1 MNFKINFAYLF
12 LFLSVLFWAGNFI
25 VGKYASYYQI
35 PPWSGNFYRWFF
47 AWLIL
52 LPFTFTEIISKK
64 NYILENYKFY
74 ILLGITSV
82 TIFNSIV
89 YYSLNFTQVISGVL
103 MISTIPVMIMFISS
117 ILKIERTNIFQILGV
132 ICSFIGVILI
142 ITKANFDLL
151 VNLDF
156 NKGDLTMVIA
166 MLSWATY
173 SALLKK
179 RKHELSQLSLL
190 EVIITFGLI
199 FLIPIY
205 ITEYSLGFEITL
217 NKPFILVLIYVVL
230 FPGLAAFICWIKGIS
245 LIGPNRSGVFLHLMP
260 ILSALMAMIIFKEKF
275 MLYHLLGAFFILS
288 GIILSNRKSTN
299 ALSSYFRRLSKYI
312 TAVCRFK
319 KTILKV

>member
-1 MNFKINFAYLF
+1 MNFKINIAYLF

-35 PPWSGNFYRWFF
+35 PPFSLNFYRWFF

-52 LPFTFTEIISKK
+52 LPFTFKEIISKK

-132 ICSFIGVILI
+132 ICSFVGVILI

-156 NKGDLTMVIA
+156 NKGDLTMFVA

-299 ALSSYFRRLSKYI
+299 A
-312 TAVCRFK
+312 
-319 KTILKV
+319 

>member
-1 MNFKINFAYLF
+1 MNFKINFAYIF
-12 LFLSVLFWAGNFI
+12 LFLAVFFWAGNFI
-25 VGKYASYYQI
+25 VGKFASYYEI
-35 PPWSGNFYRWFF
+35 PPFSLNFYRWFF

-52 LPFTFTEIISKK
+52 LPFTFKEIISKK

-74 ILLGITSV
+74 ILLGVTSV

-117 ILKIERTNIFQILGV
+117 ILKIEKTNIFQIFGV

-142 ITKANFDLL
+142 ITKANFELL

-156 NKGDLTMVIA
+156 NKGDLTMVVA
-166 MLSWATY
+166 MFSWATY

-205 ITEYSLGFEITL
+205 IAEYNLGFKIDL
-217 NKPFILVLIYVVL
+217 NKPFVLVLIYVVL
-230 FPGLAAFICWIKGIS
+230 FPGLASFICWIKGIS
-245 LIGPNRSGVFLHLMP
+245 LIGANRSGVFLHLMP
-260 ILSALMAMIIFKEKF
+260 ILSATMAIIIFSEKF
-275 MLYHLLGAFFILS
+275 MFYHLLGAIFILS
-288 GIILSNRKSTN
+288 GIILSNRKPTN
-299 ALSSYFRRLSKYI
+299 A
-312 TAVCRFK
+312 
-319 KTILKV
+319 

>member
-1 MNFKINFAYLF
+1 MNLKINIAYLF

-35 PPWSGNFYRWFF
+35 PPFSLNFYRWFF

-52 LPFTFTEIISKK
+52 LPFTFKEIISKK

-156 NKGDLTMVIA
+156 NKGDLTMVLA

-299 ALSSYFRRLSKYI
+299 A
-312 TAVCRFK
+312 
-319 KTILKV
+319 